1 MKIPIITGTTASG
14 KTGLALDLAAEM
26 SRVGA
31 RVEILNAD
39 SLLVYRGLDIGTAK
53 PTTDELKRFK
63 HHLVDIR
70 NPDEAYTAGD
80 FVRDVNQILENDDGS
95 TCFLIVG
102 GTGFYLK
109 ALIFGIWDGPKAD
122 PVLRERLETRTSE
135 SLHAELSKKDPKAA
149 AKISPAD
156 RYRLVRALEIIEL
169 SGKTPSELEASQNKE
184 PDPRFDLIILDR
196 ENPELFD
203 RIEKRTKQMLDAGLI
218 EETRSVLDRYG
229 DCAPLGSVGY
239 AQTVD
244 HIRGIAPEGRKATTL
259 ADEICLATRQ
269 LVKRQRTWFKG
280 QFPFAKTT
288 LLDQDRDKVWKHVL
302 AASSSFQTEPEKP
315 QPK

>member
-14 KTGLALDLAAEM
+14 KTALALELAAQM
-26 SRVGA
+26 KSVGA
-31 RVEILNAD
+31 RVEIINAD

-53 PTTDELKRFK
+53 PSSDELKRLK
-63 HHLVDIR
+63 HHLIDTHFP
-70 NPDEAYTAGD
+70 NETYTAGD
-80 FVRDVNQILENDDGS
+80 FARDVNQILESDDGQ

-109 ALIFGIWDGPKAD
+109 ALLFGIWDGPKAD
-122 PVLRERLETRTSE
+122 PEVRARLEKETNE
-135 SLHAELSKKDPKAA
+135 SLHQKLTLKDPISA
-149 AKISPAD
+149 AKIAQAD
-156 RYRLVRALEIIEL
+156 RYRLVRALEIIEI
-169 SGKTPSELEASQNKE
+169 SGKLPSELEAQSNKS

-196 ENPELFD
+196 PNPELFE
-203 RIEKRTKQMLDAGLI
+203 RIEKRTKQMLEQGLVD
-218 EETRSVLDRYG
+218 ETKRALDRYG

-239 AQTVD
+239 AQVVD
-244 HIRGIAPEGRKATTL
+244 HIRGIAPQGRKSTTL
-259 ADEICLATRQ
+259 SEEISLATRQ

-280 QFPFAKTT
+280 QFPFAQPYV
-288 LLDQDRDKVWKHVL
+288 LDQDREKVWNHVL